1 VTEYTDRTVA
11 IRGLVAAILAAAVN
25 AGIVAVARA
34 VDVAPGF
41 EPLSYPPTVFL
52 TVLTAIAATF
62 VFAAVRRLSTNP
74 RRTFVRVAVVA
85 LVLSLLPDVLL
96 LQVDSAATLAGVIVL
111 MVMHVVA
118 AAVDV
123 RVLTRGVGDVV

>member
-1 VTEYTDRTVA
+1 MTEYTDRTVA